1 MKPGLNEQL
10 QRKIWVSKVMLCF
23 GNNIASFLAKEKSY
37 IDLGSGVLSFESH
50 WVNEFFNTIVYFKSN
65 TAEEIATN
73 CVL

>member
-1 MKPGLNEQL
+1 
-10 QRKIWVSKVMLCF
+10 MLCF